1 MHQKEE
7 IQAISF
13 VRSGKGLYSYKD
25 NESGL
30 KRLGKKRIR
39 TMTIDYATVFMLLMV
54 AVSTACG
61 IASIIHNNLR

>member
-1 MHQKEE
+1 MGKIGIKLHKDLLCTITISTFAPEKE

-30 KRLGKKRIR
+30 KRLGIKK
-39 TMTIDYATVFMLLMV
+39 DK
-54 AVSTACG
+54 
-61 IASIIHNNLR
+61 NNDN